1 MNKRWS
7 DLFKVSICINL
18 FFVVTLSTYAQ
29 QSDNFA
35 TIDVQ
40 HYIAQIEPD
49 IANGSIQGKVS
60 IQFLITGNAH
70 RQIKLDCGNLI
81 IECVQNGKLA
91 IAFEQRTNSLFLSG
105 HQLKEDR
112 QIYQVD
118 IAFHGK
124 PRFGINFFPAL
135 NQVYTAFSTSQWLVC
150 KDSPDDKATLDL
162 SLILPSD
169 LQVICNGNLTKKTL
183 LNNHKMDYEWSQK
196 IPAPSYTFG
205 FAAGHF
211 TLFSE
216 QHGKTKFQYLAK
228 DHTEEELK
236 QIFIETPAILDF
248 FEDRTG
254 VPYPDSVYTQI
265 VAEGNVS
272 QEMSGFAVLR
282 SDYGKQVLSNAKDI
296 NLLAHELAH
305 QWWGNQITC
314 LNWNHFWLNEGL
326 AVFMSSAYKEYRFG
340 REEYLKDIEVY
351 FNAYQK
357 VVEKGTDKPLIFPN
371 WTHPT
376 SDDRTI
382 VYYKGA
388 YVLHLL
394 REELGEKEF
403 WNGIKFYTGSH
414 VGKSVITKN
423 FQESMER
430 SSGKNLNAFFS
441 KWIN

>member
-1 MNKRWS
+1 MNKKWS
-7 DLFKVSICINL
+7 VLFKVSIYTNL
-18 FFVVTLSTYAQ
+18 LFVAILSTYAQ

-49 IANGSIQGKVS
+49 IVNGSIQGKVS
-60 IQFLITGNAH
+60 IQFLITDNAH
-70 RQIKLDCGNLI
+70 RQIKLDCGDLT
-81 IECVQNGKLA
+81 IEGVQNGKLD
-91 IAFEQRTNSLFLSG
+91 IPFEQRNNSLFLSEL
-105 HQLKEDR
+105 QLKDK

-135 NQVYTAFSTSQWLVC
+135 DQVYTVFSTSQWLVC
-150 KDSPDDKATLDL
+150 KDSPDDKATLEL
-162 SLILPSD
+162 SLILPAG
-169 LQVICNGNLTKKTL
+169 LQVISNGNLSKKTL
-183 LNNHKMDYEWSQK
+183 LNNHKINYEWSQK
-196 IPAPSYTFG
+196 IPAPSYIFG

-211 TLFSE
+211 KRFSE
-216 QHGKTKFQYLAK
+216 QHGKTILLYFAK
-228 DHTEEELK
+228 DHPEEELK

-254 VPYPDSVYTQI
+254 VPYPDSTYAQI
-265 VAEGNVS
+265 IAEGNVS
-272 QEMSGFAVLR
+272 QEMSSFAVLR
-282 SDYGKQVLSNAKDI
+282 SDYGKQVLSNAKDV

-305 QWWGNQITC
+305 QWWGNQVTC
-314 LNWNHFWLNEGL
+314 LNWNHFWLNEGF
-326 AVFMSSAYKEYRFG
+326 AVFMSSAYKEHRFG

-357 VVEKGTDKPLIFPN
+357 VVEKGMDKPLVFPN

-403 WNGIKFYTGSH
+403 WNGIKLYTGSNF
-414 VGKSVITKN
+414 GKSVITKN
-423 FQESMER
+423 LQESMEK
-430 SSGKNLNAFFS
+430 SSAKNLNAFFS